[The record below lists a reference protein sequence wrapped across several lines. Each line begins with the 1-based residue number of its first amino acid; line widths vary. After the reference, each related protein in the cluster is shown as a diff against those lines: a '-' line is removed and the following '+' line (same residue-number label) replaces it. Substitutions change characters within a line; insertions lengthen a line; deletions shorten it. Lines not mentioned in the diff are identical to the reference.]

1 MTNRIKVLDE
11 HVINR
16 IAAGEVIER
25 PVSVVKELVENSIDA
40 ESSSISVHVE
50 SGGKKLIMVR
60 DDGRGISHDDAFLA
74 LERHATSKINTEND
88 LLGISTMGFRGE
100 ALAAIAAISKFT
112 LKSSDGSEQGGQE
125 VIAEGGVLKSAKP
138 VGMPKGTIIE
148 VRNLFYNVPVRRKFL
163 RKNDL
168 EEAHISEMMTKFAL
182 GFPWIGFK
190 YVVNNRT
197 KMEAAPASSTFERI
211 NSLYSKDVRDNLL
224 ELDHSYDEVS
234 IQGYVA
240 RPPYSRSNNRSVLT
254 FVNGRSVKDGLIN
267 SAVNRAFSNLMERG
281 RYPLAILFLQI
292 PPDRVDIN
300 VHPQKAEVRFVD
312 PQKVYKSIID
322 GVQDALCGGPFRDP
336 PHLRKPF
343 FPQKPENFQ
352 NNQRDDDKS
361 NSVQSSKNSKSPMP
375 GISQNSGPVMKDV
388 SQSRARSS
396 MRKTGANY
404 QRQDK
409 FTRANKKSVQ
419 ADDSAFSGKYPPT
432 QADKPNEYQ
441 GIQQISMVDDRK
453 GSFSDLGIVG
463 QLPNSFIILHDER
476 HLLVMDHH
484 AAHERVL
491 FEDLMAAWNSGGAMP
506 SQTLLIPR
514 VAHFDPVESK
524 SLSEHLDVLNK
535 AGFIIEDF
543 GENAFSIRGIPPW
556 IDVESVEAALQE
568 IIDVIM
574 ESGVKGDSD
583 RIKEESLRAL
593 ACSSAA
599 KESKSMDHLEIRSL
613 LKNLDRIGAIEVCP
627 HGRPIL
633 VRYELSEIRR
643 KLGRT

>member
-1 MTNRIKVLDE
+1 MANKIRVLDE
-11 HVINR
+11 QVINR

-50 SGGKKLIMVR
+50 NGGKKLIMVR

-74 LERHATSKINTEND
+74 LERHATSKINSEKD

-100 ALAAIAAISKFT
+100 ALAAIAAISRFT
-112 LKSSDGSEQGGQE
+112 LKSSDGSDQGGQE
-125 VIAEGGVLKSAKP
+125 VVAEGGVLKSAKP

-182 GFPWIGFK
+182 GFPWIGFT

-197 KMEAAPASSTFERI
+197 KMEAPPASSTFDRI

-224 ELDHSYDEVS
+224 ELDHSHDEIS

-312 PQKVYKSIID
+312 PKKVYKSIMD
-322 GVQDALCGGPFRDP
+322 GVQDALCGGPFREP
-336 PHLRKPF
+336 PHLREPF
-343 FPQKPENFQ
+343 FPKKPQSFSG
-352 NNQRDDDKS
+352 NQRDKPESDSAQSPQNQRPHIPKTFQTS
-361 NSVQSSKNSKSPMP
+361 EAESMGVAPRGIQSSGKGAETKDRIKDKLSRSNDKT
-375 GISQNSGPVMKDV
+375 SQGFHRTVGESEPLSGARLD
-388 SQSRARSS
+388 RAQG
-396 MRKTGANY
+396 MR
-404 QRQDK
+404 Q
-409 FTRANKKSVQ
+409 V
-419 ADDSAFSGKYPPT
+419 
-432 QADKPNEYQ
+432 
-441 GIQQISMVDDRK
+441 SMVDDSK
-453 GSFSDLGIVG
+453 GSFSHLGIVG
-463 QLPNSFIILHDER
+463 QLPNSFLILHDEA

-491 FEDLMAAWNSGGAMP
+491 FEDLMTAWNSGDSMP
-506 SQTLLIPR
+506 GQTLLMPR
-514 VAHFDPVESK
+514 VAQFDPVEAK
-524 SLSEHLDVLNK
+524 TLSEHLDVLNK

-543 GENAFSIRGIPPW
+543 GENAFSIRGIPVW
-556 IDVESVEAALQE
+556 IDVESVEVALQD
-568 IIDVIM
+568 IIDAIM
-574 ESGVKGDSD
+574 ESGVKGDSY

-599 KESKSMDHLEIRSL
+599 KESKTMNNLEIRSL
-613 LKNLDRIGAIEVCP
+613 LKDLDRIGAIEVCP
-627 HGRPIL
+627 HGRPII